1 MKCHA
6 QTHNAEPDK
15 TTLNARKHLP
25 SAPDALLYDVDDVVR
40 RLGIS
45 RAQVFRLMA
54 SGELPRRKIGRR
66 TKVPRAAVEAFALTG
81 AC

>member
-1 MKCHA
+1 MTCHA
-6 QTHNAEPDK
+6 ETRSAEFDESQFNTPK
-15 TTLNARKHLP
+15 RRPA
-25 SAPDALLYDVDDVVR
+25 APDALLYDVDDVVR

-66 TKVPRAAVEAFALTG
+66 TKVPRAAVEAFAATVTQ
-81 AC
+81 